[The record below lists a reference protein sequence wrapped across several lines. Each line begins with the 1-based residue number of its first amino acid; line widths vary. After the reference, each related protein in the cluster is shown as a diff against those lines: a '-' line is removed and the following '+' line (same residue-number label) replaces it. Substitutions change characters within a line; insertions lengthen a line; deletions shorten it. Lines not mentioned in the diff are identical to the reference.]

1 MKNVKLGEISIITKL
16 AGFEHTEY
24 IQKNS
29 SKSQND
35 NFSIP
40 LFIGRTIRDGQISE
54 SDYEWFIPKHISDLL
69 PRSQLKEK
77 CLVMPYVGTVGD
89 IAIFDK
95 PYRCHLGS
103 NVAKITLCDNSI
115 FSEEYIYYYLKST
128 NGQAQIKKHIQGAIQ
143 KNITMEK
150 LRDIEIELISV
161 ERQEKIV
168 KILSAI
174 DSQIQ
179 RNNDMVHKLQVL
191 GSTIYSKKLQSIKS
205 FKNIDLSEIKTGK
218 EDANFAT
225 ANGKYKFF
233 TCSEDTFLC
242 DTFAFEGKSIL
253 VAGNGNFNVKF
264 SDGRFNAYQRVYV
277 ISNNEEYGNL
287 YYTYLYNVQALSQKA
302 NGSIIKFLTLDML
315 KNIHVPIFSVETNK
329 LLNDVVFKIY
339 HIDEQNKKLHK
350 LKFDLLPLLINGQ
363 LFI

>member
-1 MKNVKLGEISIITKL
+1 M
-16 AGFEHTEY
+16 
-24 IQKNS
+24 
-29 SKSQND
+29 
-35 NFSIP
+35 
-40 LFIGRTIRDGQISE
+40 
-54 SDYEWFIPKHISDLL
+54 
-69 PRSQLKEK
+69 
-77 CLVMPYVGTVGD
+77 
-89 IAIFDK
+89 
-95 PYRCHLGS
+95 
-103 NVAKITLCDNSI
+103 
-115 FSEEYIYYYLKST
+115 YYYLKT
-128 NGQAQIKKHIQGAIQ
+128 KIKALESLGTGTTFKEVSKEAVENFEIDLPP
-143 KNITMEK
+143 KNIQDT
-150 LRDIEIELISV
+150 IAN
-161 ERQEKIV
+161 
-168 KILSAI
+168 ILSNI
-174 DSQIQ
+174 DNQIE
-179 RNNDMVHKLQVL
+179 RNNAMTKKLQVL